1 MWHFC
6 DSLFATIKKAK
17 ENLNMKKELL
27 NGLSEEL
34 IEKVKHCKT
43 QDELLAL
50 AKHEGI
56 ELNDEQLAAVTGG
69 GCTSEPPRGDKLVC
83 PKCGS
88 HNPGWTWFP
97 FYGYELHCPDCD
109 YTWEKK

>member
-1 MWHFC
+1 
-6 DSLFATIKKAK
+6 
-17 ENLNMKKELL
+17 MKKELL

-56 ELNDEQLAAVTGG
+56 ELNDE
-69 GCTSEPPRGDKLVC
+69 
-83 PKCGS
+83 
-88 HNPGWTWFP
+88 
-97 FYGYELHCPDCD
+97 
-109 YTWEKK
+109 